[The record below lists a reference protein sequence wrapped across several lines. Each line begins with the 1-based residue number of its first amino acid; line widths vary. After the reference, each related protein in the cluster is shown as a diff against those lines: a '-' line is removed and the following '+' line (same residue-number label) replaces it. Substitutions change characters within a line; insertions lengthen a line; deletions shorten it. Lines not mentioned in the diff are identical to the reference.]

1 MELILPYIDV
11 LKKDEDVFK
20 LEKPPEFVDLT
31 NEESLKHSIQ
41 LIIAYNSDQNVGL
54 EKLKEL
60 ENTVQDLVNK
70 AKGNIRSMIHVKNF
84 KD

>member
-41 LIIAYNSDQNVGL
+41 LIIAYNSD
-54 EKLKEL
+54 
-60 ENTVQDLVNK
+60 
-70 AKGNIRSMIHVKNF
+70 
-84 KD
+84 